1 MSHTKKLAI
10 GSAVF
15 LIVCSFLFWKAN
27 ISDTQAVANKTFP
40 KMWNEMALPVV
51 PDTTITEVNRVFQ
64 DGNGISINLETE
76 MVLEDFTKLL
86 EDEFFDRNFEIYIPE
101 EETAT
106 KYSNTYDSKD
116 AGVTVTAT
124 SDPTNPSRSIA
135 NIVIVRNTTAA
146 QPLRGR
152 SIKNTTTFFAD

>member
-10 GSAVF
+10 GSIVF
-15 LIVCSFLFWKAN
+15 LIVCSFLLWKAN
-27 ISDTQAVANKTFP
+27 ISDGQAAANKTFP

-51 PDTTITEVNRVFQ
+51 PDTTITEVNKVFQ

-101 EETAT
+101 EESAT
-106 KYSNTYDSKD
+106 KYANTYDSKNV
-116 AGVTVTAT
+116 GVTVTAS
-124 SDPTNPSRSIA
+124 SDPANPARSIA
-135 NIVIVRNTTAA
+135 NIVIVRNTTAP
-146 QPLRGR
+146 QSLQGR
-152 SIKNTTTFFAD
+152 SIKNTTTFYTD

>member
-51 PDTTITEVNRVFQ
+51 PDTTITKVNKVFQ

-86 EDEFFDRNFEIYIPE
+86 EDEFFDRNFEIAAHSH
-101 EETAT
+101 TQ
-106 KYSNTYDSKD
+106 
-116 AGVTVTAT
+116 
-124 SDPTNPSRSIA
+124 SREISPGL
-135 NIVIVRNTTAA
+135 T
-146 QPLRGR
+146 L
-152 SIKNTTTFFAD
+152 KLFL